1 MSGAVEFLTVALET
15 AARGWPVFPLRPGT
29 KRPALHGETNCPATG
44 ACAGGHQAWEQR
56 ATIDLDRIRRAWST
70 GPFNIG
76 IPPGRAGLV
85 VVDLDTADPGD
96 PEDVPPPEWAQLGIR
111 GGADVLALLAERAG
125 QPVPATYTVTTPSG
139 GRHLYFLA
147 PTGPDAPV
155 LRNTIGGLGWHI
167 DTRAH
172 GGYVVAAG
180 SLTPT
185 GPYEVADDR
194 DPVPLPGWLIERL
207 RPPPPPIVPAA
218 PVVSG
223 RGRASRYLEAALA
236 AETYRVHNAPTKQ
249 RNQSLYVAAIA
260 LGQLVAGGAL
270 AEHDARAALMS
281 AAGRHL
287 AVGAYSHRQAEQTI
301 ASGLRA
307 GAKRPRR
314 IEDAA

>member
-1 MSGAVEFLTVALET
+1 MSGANELLSLALET
-15 AARGWPVFPLRPGT
+15 AGRGWPVFPLRPGT
-29 KRPALHGETNCPATG
+29 KRPALHGETNCAATG
-44 ACAGGHQAWEQR
+44 ACVGGHQGWEPR
-56 ATIDLDRIRRAWST
+56 ATTDPDRIRRAWRT

-85 VVDLDTADPGD
+85 VVDLDTADP
-96 PEDVPPPEWAQLGIR
+96 EDIPPPEWAQLGIR
-111 GGADVLALLAERAG
+111 GGADVLARLAERAG

-139 GRHLYFLA
+139 GQHLYFRA
-147 PTGPDAPV
+147 PTGTDAPV

-180 SLTPT
+180 SRTRT
-185 GPYEVADDR
+185 GAYEVADDR
-194 DPVPLPGWLIERL
+194 APVPLPGWLIERL
-207 RPPPPPIVPAA
+207 LPPPPPTVPDA

-223 RGRASRYLEAALA
+223 RGRASRYLEAAIA
-236 AETYRVHNAPTKQ
+236 AETYRVHNAPAKQ
-249 RNQSLYVAAIA
+249 RNQCLYLASIA

-270 AEHDARAALMS
+270 AEHDARAALLS